1 MLRFIGLNAFIGVW
15 SFFCC
20 IYALLLSIFDKDG
33 KLIHFHVT
41 VPWVKVILWV
51 CGVKVRVKGLENVD
65 PNLPRI
71 YMSNHQSYFDIF
83 ALFAGLPIDFKYILK
98 KELMKIPFFGIAAR
112 RGRHISIDRGNPR
125 KAFESVQ
132 KAAEKIKSGYSVLI
146 FPEGTRSPDGHMQPF
161 KRGGFRLALQSG
173 CDVVPLAI
181 SNSHNIA
188 SKGSL
193 KVNEGVIGINIGQ
206 PISIKD
212 YSKKDIDKLLTR
224 VREAVIAKLSEE
236 QDSL

>member
-1 MLRFIGLNAFIGVW
+1 MLRFIGINAFIGVY
-15 SFFCC
+15 SVFIC
-20 IYALLLSIFDKDG
+20 IYVLLLSLFDRDG
-33 KLIHFHVT
+33 KLIHFYAT

-51 CGVKVRVKGLENVD
+51 CGVKVKVKGLENVD
-65 PNLPRI
+65 PDLPRI
-71 YMSNHQSYFDIF
+71 YMSNHQSYFDILAF
-83 ALFAGLPIDFKYILK
+83 FAGLPIDFKYILK
-98 KELMKIPFFGIAAR
+98 KELMRIPLFGIAVR

-161 KRGGFRLALQSG
+161 KRGGFRLAIQSG

-188 SKGSL
+188 AKGSL
-193 KVNEGVIGINIGQ
+193 KVNKGVIAINIGK

-212 YSKKDIDKLLTR
+212 YTKKDIDKLLVR
-224 VREAVIAKLSEE
+224 VREAVVAKLSEE

>member
-1 MLRFIGLNAFIGVW
+1 MLRFIGINAFIGVY
-15 SFFCC
+15 SVFIC
-20 IYALLLSIFDKDG
+20 IYVLLLSLFDRDG
-33 KLIHFHVT
+33 KLIHFYAT

-51 CGVKVRVKGLENVD
+51 CGVKVKVKGLENVD
-65 PNLPRI
+65 PDLPRI

-83 ALFAGLPIDFKYILK
+83 AFFAGLPIDFKYILK
-98 KELMKIPFFGIAAR
+98 KELMRIPLFGIAAR

-146 FPEGTRSPDGHMQPF
+146 FPEGTRSPDGHIQPF
-161 KRGGFRLALQSG
+161 KRGGFRLAIQSG

-188 SKGSL
+188 AKGSL
-193 KVNEGVIGINIGQ
+193 KVNKGVIAINIGK

-212 YSKKDIDKLLTR
+212 YTKKDIDKLLVR
-224 VREAVIAKLSEE
+224 VREAVVAKLSEE

>member
-1 MLRFIGLNAFIGVW
+1 MLRFICINAFIGVY
-15 SFFCC
+15 SVFICL
-20 IYALLLSIFDKDG
+20 YAVFLSLFDKDG
-33 KLIHFHVT
+33 KLMHFYAT
-41 VPWVKVILWV
+41 VPWAKVILWV
-51 CGVKVRVKGLENVD
+51 CGVKVKVKGLENVD
-65 PNLPRI
+65 PDLPRI

-98 KELMKIPFFGIAAR
+98 KELMRIPLFGITVR

-161 KRGGFRLALQSG
+161 KRGGFRLALQAG
-173 CDVVPLAI
+173 CDIVPVAI
-181 SNSHNIA
+181 CNSHNISA
-188 SKGSL
+188 KGSL
-193 KVNEGVIGINIGQ
+193 KVNKGVIAINIGK

-212 YSKKDIDKLLTR
+212 YSKKNIDKLMAR
-224 VREAVIAKLSEE
+224 VREAVVAKLSEE